1 MDRSLKLPTMRSGL
15 QRPSLPWLTWIAC
28 LACLVAVPRLLAAQ
42 AICSAPHS
50 SPTLAGGGTIG
61 TLPAGTG
68 WVMAS
73 VLRQSSTDLFSNLG
87 DRQPFLASGRFSTT
101 SLYLSGGAGVAPGL
115 DVWAQAPVH
124 RMHYTDQGGTR
135 DRTGIGDL
143 RVALRASP
151 ALVGLQFPVAVR
163 AGLKVPGSTFPVD
176 ATIIPLTEGQRD
188 VEVSVETGHAFKIAP
203 LYVMAWAGYRWRDEN
218 RAASRRPGD
227 ERFSHLAVG
236 GTIGGTR
243 LELAADHLYG
253 EPPRQLGFIVNSPRR
268 ILQVAPTVSRRV
280 GVGTLDATAVVPV
293 VGRNLPT
300 GAAFSVGYRLQWG
313 QRARAQS
320 PPSVVPMPPAPSY

>member
-1 MDRSLKLPTMRSGL
+1 LTRRGRRLGL
-15 QRPSLPWLTWIAC
+15 
-28 LACLVAVPRLLAAQ
+28 LAVLVAAPRLLDAQ

-50 SPTLAGGGTIG
+50 SPTLAGGGSIG

-87 DRQPFLASGRFSTT
+87 DRQPFLADGRFSTT
-101 SLYLSGGAGVAPGL
+101 SVYLSGGAGVARGL

-124 RMHYTDQGGTR
+124 RMHYTDQGGQR
-135 DRTGIGDL
+135 NQTGVGDL

-151 ALVGLQFPVAVR
+151 DLIGLRFPIALR
-163 AGLKVPGSTFPVD
+163 AGFKIPGSTFPID

-188 VEVSVETGHAFKIAP
+188 VETSVETGHAFRSAP
-203 LYVMAWAGYRWRDEN
+203 LYVMAWSGYRWRAEN
-218 RAASRRPGD
+218 RRASRRPGD
-227 ERFSHLAVG
+227 ERFSHLAIG

-243 LELAADHLYG
+243 LEVAADHLYG
-253 EPPRQLGFIVNSPRR
+253 APPRQLGFVVNSPRR
-268 ILQVAPTVSRRV
+268 ILQLAPTISRPV
-280 GVGTLDATAVVPV
+280 GIGTLDATAVVPI

-300 GAAFSVGYRLQWG
+300 GPAFSVGYRLQWG
-313 QRARAQS
+313 QRARAEL
-320 PPSVVPMPPAPSY
+320 PPSAVPMPPASTDRSRGATDP

>member
-1 MDRSLKLPTMRSGL
+1 MDRALIRRGWLSLL
-15 QRPSLPWLTWIAC
+15 
-28 LACLVAVPRLLAAQ
+28 LAALGVTPRLLGAQ

-50 SPTLAGGGTIG
+50 SPTLAGGGSIG
-61 TLPAGTG
+61 TLPSGTG

-87 DRQPFLASGRFSTT
+87 DRQPFLADGRFSTT
-101 SLYLSGGAGVAPGL
+101 SLYLSAGAGIARGL
-115 DVWAQAPVH
+115 DVWAQAPIH
-124 RMHYTDQGGTR
+124 RMHYTDQGGQR
-135 DRTGIGDL
+135 DRTGVGDL

-151 ALVGLQFPVAVR
+151 DLVGLRFPVAVR
-163 AGLKVPGSTFPVD
+163 AGFKVPGSTFPVD

-188 VEVSVETGHAFKIAP
+188 VEVSVETGHAFRIAP
-203 LYVMAWAGYRWRDEN
+203 MYVMAWAGYRWRDEN
-218 RAASRRPGD
+218 RPAARRPGD
-227 ERFSHLAVG
+227 ERFSHLALG

-253 EPPRQLGFIVNSPRR
+253 APPRQLGFVVNSPRR
-268 ILQVAPTVSRRV
+268 ILQLAPTISRPV
-280 GVGTLDATAVVPV
+280 GIGTLDATVVVPI

-313 QRARAQS
+313 QRARAEV
-320 PPSVVPMPPAPSY
+320 PPSAVPLSDASTRRLLRPSDP